1 MSTKTQQWN
10 EKASPARLERR
21 FEFDNYHSTR
31 EFLDKAAELSKRTQL
46 YPDVSFGRTYVN
58 MTLYMEQQGANDA
71 QSKVREFARTL
82 EEFSGAV
89 PA

>member
-21 FEFDNYHSTR
+21 FEFDDYHSTR
-31 EFLDKAAELSKRTQL
+31 EFLDRAAELSKRTQV

-58 MTLYMEQQGANDA
+58 MTLYMEQGANDV
-71 QSKVREFARTL
+71 QPMVREFAHTL
-82 EEFSGAV
+82 EGFASAV

>member
-21 FEFDNYHSTR
+21 FEFGDYDATR
-31 EFLDKAAELSKRTQL
+31 EFLDKAAVLSEETKI

-58 MTLYMEQQGANDA
+58 MTIHVDA
-71 QSKVREFARTL
+71 AASDASRNFARRL
-82 EEFSGAV
+82 EQFTA
-89 PA
+89 AAA